1 MKFKHKSNGEIVTIK
16 NGDAENVWYRKEGH
30 ERVYLLQ
37 ADVFFTEYESITM
50 SQNRLKTLAEKEAK

>member
-16 NGDAENVWYRKEGH
+16 NGDAENVWYTKEDD

-37 ADVFFTEYESITM
+37 ADVFFTEYESIRKR
-50 SQNRLKTLAEKEAK
+50 SSNDSNKISSK